1 MPARPSLILAST
13 SRYRRALLE
22 RLALPFQA
30 VTPDVD
36 ETRLPNE
43 PPEDMVVRLAAAKAA
58 EVANR
63 FPGALVIGSDQ
74 CAALGADVLGK
85 PGSHEKARAQ
95 LGRLS
100 GQRVTFHTGLCV
112 IDGASGR
119 EWRDVVPF
127 TVHMRDL
134 EPDEIERYLRADQPY
149 DCAGSFKSEGLGISL
164 FRAMA
169 GDDPTALVGLPL
181 IRLCAR
187 LREAGL
193 TIPAGETPAMAFNT
207 PFDARDMNSV

>member
-1 MPARPSLILAST
+1 MPARPTLILAST

-22 RLALPFQA
+22 RLSLPFQA
-30 VTPDVD
+30 VAPQVD
-36 ETRLPNE
+36 ETRAPNE
-43 PPEDMVVRLAAAKAA
+43 PPADMVLRLAAAKAA
-58 EVANR
+58 EVARR
-63 FPGALVIGSDQ
+63 FPHAIVIGSDQ
-74 CAALGADVLGK
+74 CAALGTDVLGK

-119 EWRDVVPF
+119 EWHDVIPF

-134 EPDEIERYLRADQPY
+134 DPGEIERYLRADQPY

-164 FRAMA
+164 FQAME
-169 GDDPTALVGLPL
+169 GEDPTALVGLPL

-187 LREAGL
+187 LREAGC
-193 TIPAGETPAMAFNT
+193 TIPSEA
-207 PFDARDMNSV
+207 S